1 MLTCMKLNAV
11 DNFFMTA
18 AVCLCLSLRNSD
30 ILILKCHKEIQA
42 EYDILKVWLKD
53 NAPKHVMDW
62 TRSYVRS

>member
-11 DNFFMTA
+11 DNFLMTV
-18 AVCLCLSLRNSD
+18 AVCLCLSLRKSD

-42 EYDILKVWLKD
+42 EYDILQVWLKD
-53 NAPKHVMDW
+53 KHVMDW